1 MTPRIN
7 AGFIYLFGTDTLKLL
22 KWDKVK
28 NGVFSTFLLV
38 SGHSCIFPWKYRL
51 KSTSGPIFSQFGALL
66 LLICLL
72 GPGEY

>member
-38 SGHSCIFPWKYRL
+38 SGHSCIFP
-51 KSTSGPIFSQFGALL
+51 
-66 LLICLL
+66 
-72 GPGEY
+72 